1 MGWDEEVAMAARLWS
16 VVFDCR
22 EPIGLGRWWAETLG
36 WRVTKEVPQEVTV
49 EAADEDR
56 PFSCVF
62 IPVPEPKAGKNRLHL
77 DLASAS
83 LAEQAATVER
93 LLSRGARRIDIG
105 QKQVPWVVLADP
117 EGNEFCVLSPRER
130 YMGASALAA
139 IVVDAAAPAALA
151 SFWAEAAGWLIGY
164 RSDDVVSLHRPGGRP
179 PDIDFVRVAEAKTV
193 KNRVHLD
200 VAPRLE
206 DNRDAEVNRLIAL
219 GARRVDVGQG
229 PEVTWVVLADPEGNE
244 FCVLRPR

>member
-1 MGWDEEVAMAARLWS
+1 MATRLWS

-22 EPIGLGRWWAETLG
+22 EPLGLGHWWAETLG
-36 WRVTKEVPQEVTV
+36 WRVTKEEPQEVTV
-49 EAADEDR
+49 EAAGEDR

-62 IPVPEPKAGKNRLHL
+62 LPVPEPKTGKNRLHL

-83 LAEQAATVER
+83 RAEQAATVER

-105 QKQVPWVVLADP
+105 QQHVPWVVLADP
-117 EGNEFCVLSPRER
+117 EGNEFCVLDPRER
-130 YMGASALAA
+130 YMGVGPLAA
-139 IVVDAAAPAALA
+139 VVVDAAAPAALA
-151 SFWAEAAGWLIGY
+151 DFWAAAAGWPIGY
-164 RSDDVVSLHRPGGRP
+164 RGDNGVSLHRPGGRP
-179 PDIDFVRVAEAKTV
+179 PDIDFVRVAEAKTG

-200 VAPRLE
+200 VAPGLE
-206 DNRDAEVNRLIAL
+206 DNRDAEVNRLIER

-229 PEVTWVVLADPEGNE
+229 PEVTWVVLADPESNE